1 MSLTKEFSK
10 ILRILETSFSE
21 NSSPR
26 FGTEPVKKILE
37 KHCSTNFKKRLYEEF
52 LGSGPLTDLI
62 KDPSITEIILDG
74 RSQILYEKNGLLHS
88 YFDKFLSQ
96 WTFENFV
103 QKICL
108 PSKISPNLQ
117 APFGDGKWNQF
128 RVHIIT
134 PPLTPNSY
142 HITLRKHPEEIWTFK
157 KLQEKEWAPETAIH
171 ILQDIIQQKMN
182 ILIVGPTSAG
192 KTSVL
197 NAFLQALPP
206 HERAVIIEDVDELMK
221 PNNFSVK
228 LLTRNTP
235 TLPVIDQ
242 STLVQQS
249 LRMRPDRIIMGEVR
263 GPEAKDLIMALA
275 TGHEGSMGTLHA
287 HHYKQALLRLELL
300 VQSSKLNWSAESIR
314 SLIHLGLQIIV
325 LVKKEKTGRKLQ
337 GIYQITGL
345 EKTGFLFEPLF
356 KRKAKLSQTNLIHQ
370 GGGPRHQTGRL
381 QSFRERNNIPDIF
394 RPR

>member
-1 MSLTKEFSK
+1 MSLFKEFSK
-10 ILRILETSFSE
+10 ILKILETSFQD
-21 NSSPR
+21 SSSR

-37 KHCSTNFKKRLYEEF
+37 KHCSNEFKKRLYEEF
-52 LGSGPLTDLI
+52 LGSGPLEPLI
-62 KDPSITEIILDG
+62 KDPLITEIILDG
-74 RSQILYEKNGLLHS
+74 KSLIFYEKNGILYS
-88 YFDKFLSQ
+88 YFDQFLSQ

-103 QKICL
+103 RKLCL

-117 APFGDGKWNQF
+117 SPFGDGKWNQF

-134 PPLTPNSY
+134 PPLTPSSY
-142 HITLRKHPEEIWTFK
+142 HITLRKHPEETWTLN
-157 KLQEKEWAPETAIH
+157 KLKEKEWAPETAIN

-182 ILIVGPTSAG
+182 TLIVGPTSSG

-206 HERAVIIEDVDELMK
+206 EERAVIIEDTDELIK
-221 PNNFSVK
+221 PNKFSVK
-228 LLTRNTP
+228 LLTRNTSA
-235 TLPVIDQ
+235 LPIIDQ
-242 STLVQQS
+242 STLLQQS

-263 GPEAKDLIMALA
+263 GSEAKDLIMALA

-325 LVKKEKTGRKLQ
+325 LVKKEKHGRKLQ

-356 KRKAKLSQTNLIHQ
+356 KRKTKLSQSSLIHHRRSL
-370 GGGPRHQTGRL
+370 RHQTSGL
-381 QSFRERNNIPDIF
+381 QSFGKRNDISDILS
-394 RPR
+394 PG